1 MVIFSALFVCV
12 CVCVCV
18 CVFVLPIWMQSN
30 KAHGATR
37 VLRAYL
43 QVWKE
48 KVGVGVCLLITR
60 E

>member
-1 MVIFSALFVCV
+1 MVIFSALF
-12 CVCVCV
+12 VCVCV